1 MPYSANGCQE
11 YLTRTCRGYSCRI
24 AHELVMTSSIRHR
37 TVACVAAQLECI
49 LEEAFEILVEWLSVR
64 LVARSVLML
73 LFGVVAVGC
82 WCYRKRVG
90 APLFGQHFTKVVLSQ
105 SISGQMSSTFDHKCL
120 GHKASG
126 TIALLRFGCVEVVGY
141 ADFHACQCV
150 SAAIVLD
157 CGEFYSVQAVVYR
170 GWVHSGGLVVTPV
183 AEPWYVADQK
193 IAVSFLSRRS
203 DVCVYIWCI
212 HVDISI
218 SICLFFM
225 YSYVHCIYK
234 CTLKSTYINSYIYIY
249 LLFMLIE
256 PCTLK
261 YVSWA
266 CAAHFSR
273 WFTPNLEDGERALR
287 WLLLLP
293 AHDVGEALSFP
304 SSREGD

>member
-1 MPYSANGCQE
+1 
-11 YLTRTCRGYSCRI
+11 
-24 AHELVMTSSIRHR
+24 MTSSIRHR

-64 LVARSVLML
+64 LVARLVLML

-193 IAVSFLSRRS
+193 IAVSLLSRRS

-212 HVDISI
+212 HVDIPI
-218 SICLFFM
+218 SLYLFFM
-225 YSYVHCIYK
+225 SSHVHCIYK
-234 CTLKSTYINSYIYIY
+234 YIFVDYVDRAVYFEICVMSMCGTLLQVVHTK
-249 LLFMLIE
+249 
-256 PCTLK
+256 
-261 YVSWA
+261 
-266 CAAHFSR
+266 
-273 WFTPNLEDGERALR
+273 LEDGERALR